1 MRPGTYVLLVI
12 APLNIVLNY
21 TLVFS
26 FRMGLMGA
34 PLATGISYWL
44 ACLLLVLYAKLVHVS
59 ACWGGWSTACME
71 HSGTFARLAFFGFIQ
86 AGSEWWAFEIVALFA
101 GRLGPRALAAQSIIM
116 ATDQITNTIPFG
128 LSVVASARI
137 GNLLGLREAA
147 KASLVARISIYLSLV
162 IGAVLMLSL
171 LAARNS
177 YPRIFTKDES
187 VVRLTAEVMPY
198 VALFQVSDGLNAS
211 ASGVLRGLGRQ
222 SLGALVNKVAYY
234 SFALPLGIG
243 LAFRGWGLAGLWTG
257 QCLALYTTGIFEWI
271 IVAFTSWDD
280 QVDVAHARLDSGRAN
295 T

>member
-1 MRPGTYVLLVI
+1 MRAGTYVLLVI

-26 FRMGLMGA
+26 FRMGLMGP

-44 ACLLLVLYAKLVHVS
+44 ACLLLVLYAKMVHVS
-59 ACWGGWSTACME
+59 ACWVGWSTACME
-71 HSGTFARLAFFGFIQ
+71 HSRTFARLAFFGFIQ
-86 AGSEWWAFEIVALFA
+86 ADSEWWAFEIVALVA

-116 ATDQITNTIPFG
+116 ATDQITNRIPFG

-147 KASLVARISIYLSLV
+147 KASLVARISIYLSLI

-177 YPRIFTKDES
+177 YPRIFTTDES

-198 VALFQVSDGLNAS
+198 VALFQLSDGLNAS
-211 ASGVLRGLGRQ
+211 ASGVLKALGKQ
-222 SLGALVNKVAYY
+222 SLGAFVNILAYY

-243 LAFRGWGLAGLWTG
+243 LAFRGWGLAGLWIG
-257 QCLALYTTGIFEWI
+257 QCLALYTTGILEWI
-271 IVAFTSWDD
+271 VVAFTSWDD
-280 QVDVAHARLDSGRAN
+280 QVDFAHARLDSGRAN